1 MIDPKLLRQ
10 DAAAV
15 AANLARRGF
24 EFDADAYVA
33 LDQRRKSLQVETEEL
48 RKERNSSSRNIG
60 KAKAQ
65 GEDIAPLLAA
75 VNELGD
81 KLDRNEVE
89 LQSVLDEIR
98 AIELGLPNLMADDV
112 PTGSTEDDNTE
123 VRRWG
128 TARAFEF
135 EPRDHIELGEN
146 LAMLDF
152 ETASKISGSRFA
164 VMTGLLAR
172 MQRALIQF
180 MLDTHTQEHGYV
192 ESYVPFLVQSDA
204 LIGTGQLPKFE
215 EDLFKTTTETPF
227 YLIPTAEVPVT
238 NIVRDTIVEADY
250 MPRRY
255 VAHTPCFRSEAG
267 SYGKDTR
274 GMIRQHQFDK
284 VEMVQLVEPETSYDT
299 LEEMRGH
306 AEALLQ
312 EAALGAQQQHAA
324 GAADLDDDID
334 ALLAAEGFE
343 QRHRFADAGVEH
355 LLLLH
360 LQALFGL
367 FAGHVEAC
375 QVRAADDDGAVL
387 HLLEREF
394 ARRGADNGLDETRQ
408 AFRDHECGRT
418 RLERYAI
425 ADHAGQLRAPCT
437 GSVDDDVRPYLPPSG
452 GRDPAIALALERI
465 ERRIVAIDRAERLRL
480 APEGCRGVVGPRETI
495 VLAPE
500 CTDAMWR
507 QRGDQR
513 VKSVPAD
520 HLLVVVAKIAHH
532 CRTRLEQLQVAF
544 ALGHPCLAG

>member
-112 PTGSTEDDNTE
+112 PTCTTEDDNTE

-128 TARAFEF
+128 TARVFEF

-180 MLDTHTQEHGYV
+180 MLDTHTLQHGYREV
-192 ESYVPFLVQSDA
+192 YVPYLVNADA
-204 LIGTGQLPKFE
+204 MQGTGQLPKFG
-215 EDLFKTTTETPF
+215 EDSYETTNGWW
-227 YLIPTAEVPVT
+227 LVPTAEVTLT
-238 NIVRDTIVEADY
+238 NFVNGEIVEAADLP
-250 MPRRY
+250 MRY
-255 VAHTPCFRSEAG
+255 VAHTQCFRSEAG
-267 SYGKDTR
+267 SYGQDTR
-274 GMIRQHQFDK
+274 GLIRQHQFHK
-284 VEMVQLVEPETSYDT
+284 VEMVKFVHPDTSWDELETLT
-299 LEEMRGH
+299 GH

-312 EAALGAQQQHAA
+312 
-324 GAADLDDDID
+324 
-334 ALLAAEGFE
+334 
-343 QRHRFADAGVEH
+343 R
-355 LLLLH
+355 
-360 LQALFGL
+360 
-367 FAGHVEAC
+367 
-375 QVRAADDDGAVL
+375 
-387 HLLEREF
+387 
-394 ARRGADNGLDETRQ
+394 
-408 AFRDHECGRT
+408 
-418 RLERYAI
+418 
-425 ADHAGQLRAPCT
+425 
-437 GSVDDDVRPYLPPSG
+437 
-452 GRDPAIALALERI
+452 
-465 ERRIVAIDRAERLRL
+465 
-480 APEGCRGVVGPRETI
+480 
-495 VLAPE
+495 
-500 CTDAMWR
+500 
-507 QRGDQR
+507 
-513 VKSVPAD
+513 
-520 HLLVVVAKIAHH
+520 
-532 CRTRLEQLQVAF
+532 
-544 ALGHPCLAG
+544 